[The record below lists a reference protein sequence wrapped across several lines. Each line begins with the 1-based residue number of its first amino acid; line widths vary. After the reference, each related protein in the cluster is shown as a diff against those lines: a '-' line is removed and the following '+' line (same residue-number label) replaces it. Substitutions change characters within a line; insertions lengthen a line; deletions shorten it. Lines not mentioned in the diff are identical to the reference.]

1 MQSTSMHKFSITLLF
16 KLNVILVLCAG
27 NDSAAVVSAEVRMAT
42 ANTSGDS
49 SSIEDFFNFMQTA
62 YQIKADVKSVSF
74 GNATDNKEIEF
85 ELAVSKPAA
94 TQQPGDDS
102 STAAARLSYT
112 PPVPTLELLNHDCST
127 AISEVDVIH
136 AIVGEVEGIR
146 MFNGLP
152 YEVRRTQLDIDTSK
166 LAESSIFQYMNDGE
180 IGKMQFCVRAD
191 IGKVTV
197 SPGVETSIS
206 FVKVNFDIEV
216 NMYQGFSMVQEI
228 ATVGTGDG
236 EIAMQEAYLTV
247 TAMNIPDRPLSPT
260 EQRAIETCFS
270 QFLKDNVGSKIVINS
285 MKIVAI
291 DFTPEAITEIK
302 FRIRATNAG
311 ARTEDVAERINDVMI
326 DKQEEFFL
334 NIQSCASGVGGFF
347 DASSSFEEVTAS
359 LITSNIQFA
368 YVDVDYGLDICVCDP
383 ENRSCYD
390 SDHTISQNSMFMLCV
405 SVDPDF
411 AVISSISSLV
421 IGKNGVAYTAIADSA
436 PTSSITSMSSMGTHS
451 EAVVTRILSI
461 FFNNSESSTVG
472 VSMIVLL
479 RFASS
484 STRQLVSTGTAN
496 EMRNL
501 GDKYDVES
509 MVNFNIQLNNEE
521 SGEDNT
527 ALSGSFNSCGV
538 QYLVMA
544 ISIGLAGAMF
554 P

>member
-1 MQSTSMHKFSITLLF
+1 
-16 KLNVILVLCAG
+16 
-27 NDSAAVVSAEVRMAT
+27 MAS
-42 ANTSGDS
+42 ANTTST
-49 SSIEDFFNFMQTA
+49 IEDFYNFVQNA
-62 YQIKADVKSVSF
+62 YQIRADVKSISF
-74 GNATDNKEIEF
+74 GNATENKEIEF
-85 ELAVSKPAA
+85 ELAVSKP
-94 TQQPGDDS
+94 TLPDDDS
-102 STAAARLSYT
+102 IAAARLSYT

-127 AISEVDVIH
+127 AMNDVNVIH

-146 MFNGLP
+146 IFNGLP

-166 LAESSIFQYMNDGE
+166 LVGSSIFQYMNDGE

-191 IGKVTV
+191 IGKATV
-197 SPGVETSIS
+197 SPGIESSIS
-206 FVKVNFDIEV
+206 FVKVKFDIEV

-260 EQRAIETCFS
+260 EQRAIEACFS
-270 QFLKDNVGSKIVINS
+270 EFLKDNVGSKIVINS
-285 MKIVAI
+285 MNIVAI
-291 DFTPEAITEIK
+291 DFTPEGIAEIK

-311 ARTEDVAERINDVMI
+311 ARAEDIAERLNDVMI
-326 DKQEEFFL
+326 DKKAEFFL
-334 NIQSCASGVGGFF
+334 NIQSCASGAGGLF
-347 DASSSFEEVTAS
+347 DASSGFEEVTAS
-359 LITSNIQFA
+359 LITSSIQYA
-368 YVDVDYGLDICVCDP
+368 YVDLNYGLDICVCDP
-383 ENRSCYD
+383 AKRSCYD

-405 SVDPDF
+405 SVNPDF

-421 IGKNGVAYTAIADSA
+421 IGQNGLAHTAIENSV

-461 FFNNSESSTVG
+461 FFDNSESPTVG

-484 STRQLVSTGTAN
+484 STRQLVSVGTGN

-509 MVNFNIQLNNEE
+509 VINFNVQLSDE
-521 SGEDNT
+521 STEDFS
-527 ALSGSFNSCGV
+527 AAAGSINSFGV